1 MIEGGRGSGHTS
13 PMSITIALLV
23 VLLSVAG
30 CGWAEWPPSNDPP
43 KSVVKRPAS
52 KPVASSFPIAIPKP
66 VPRPP
71 VRAVIK
77 EVRKEVRPPA
87 VTSPTVAAPTVAA
100 RRAPDPAVATVR
112 VARGDTVYAISRRHQ
127 VSMRAIIEANGLT
140 PPYDL
145 KVGQRIVLP
154 RDREHIVGRG
164 ETVYGISRAYGVDAY
179 ELATANGLVAPFALR
194 VGQTLRIPASGTE
207 SAASQPTPPTP
218 VMATRRPVV
227 PATVPRPPPA
237 SGGFVWPVKG
247 KVVSAFGAKT
257 KGLHNDGIN
266 IAARR
271 GTPVRAAENGVVAYA
286 GNELRGFGN
295 MLLIKHAG
303 GWITAYAHNEE
314 LLVKRG
320 DKVRRG
326 QIVARVGSS
335 GSVTKPQLHFELRKG
350 KQAVDPRKY
359 LKRGSA

>member
-13 PMSITIALLV
+13 PMSITIAIV
-23 VLLSVAG
+23 FVLLSVAG
-30 CGWAEWPPSNDPP
+30 CGWAEWPPSDGPP
-43 KSVVKRPAS
+43 KPAVSRPVQT
-52 KPVASSFPIAIPKP
+52 PVAKSFPIPIPKP

-71 VRAVIK
+71 VKAVIK
-77 EVRKEVRPPA
+77 KVRPPA
-87 VTSPTVAAPTVAA
+87 VAAPTV
-100 RRAPDPAVATVR
+100 RAHRTPDLAVTSVR

-127 VSMRAIIEANGLT
+127 VSTRAIIEANGLT

-145 KVGQRIVLP
+145 KAGQRIVLP
-154 RDREHIVGRG
+154 RDREHVVGRG

-179 ELATANGLVAPFALR
+179 ELATANGLVAPFAVR
-194 VGQTLRIPASGTE
+194 VGQTLRIPASGTR

-218 VMATRRPVV
+218 VMAARRP
-227 PATVPRPPPA
+227 TVPVAVPPPPPA

-247 KVVSAFGAKT
+247 KVVSAFGTKS

-359 LKRGSA
+359 LRKGSA

>member
-13 PMSITIALLV
+13 PMSITIAIVL
-23 VLLSVAG
+23 VLLGVAG
-30 CGWAEWPPSNDPP
+30 CGWAEWPPSDDPTKP
-43 KSVVKRPAS
+43 AVSRPVQT
-52 KPVASSFPIAIPKP
+52 PVAKSFPIPIPKP

-77 EVRKEVRPPA
+77 KARPPA
-87 VTSPTVAAPTVAA
+87 VTAPTV
-100 RRAPDPAVATVR
+100 RAHRTPDFAVTSVR

-127 VSMRAIIEANGLT
+127 VSTRAIIEANGLS

-145 KVGQRIVLP
+145 KAGQRIVLP
-154 RDREHIVGRG
+154 RDREHVVGRG

-179 ELATANGLVAPFALR
+179 ELATANGLVAPFAVR
-194 VGQTLRIPASGTE
+194 VGQTLRIPASGTR

-218 VMATRRPVV
+218 VMAARRPAV
-227 PATVPRPPPA
+227 PAAVPPPPPA

-247 KVVSAFGAKT
+247 KVVSAFGTKS

-359 LKRGSA
+359 LNKGST

>member
-13 PMSITIALLV
+13 PMSITIAILL

-30 CGWAEWPPSNDPP
+30 CGWAEWPPSDHPP
-43 KSVVKRPAS
+43 RPAVS
-52 KPVASSFPIAIPKP
+52 RPARTPVAGSFPIPIPKP

-71 VRAVIK
+71 VKAVI
-77 EVRKEVRPPA
+77 KEVRPPA
-87 VTSPTVAAPTVAA
+87 VTKRTVTEPTVTAS
-100 RRAPDPAVATVR
+100 RAPDPAVTTVH

-127 VSMRAIIEANGLT
+127 VSMRSIIEANGLT

-145 KVGQRIVLP
+145 EVGQRIVLP
-154 RDREHIVGRG
+154 RDREHVVGGG

-207 SAASQPTPPTP
+207 SVASQPTPPTP
-218 VMATRRPVV
+218 VMAARRPTA
-227 PATVPRPPPA
+227 PAAVPRPPPA